1 MVSLQQQWLVR
12 SLVLVQ
18 KGIQEV
24 IVTEAE
30 MKMSEER
37 EESRDC

>member
-18 KGIQEV
+18 KGAREV

-37 EESRDC
+37 EESRDP

>member
-18 KGIQEV
+18 KSIREV

-37 EESRDC
+37 EESRDP